1 MGDTQRETV
10 AALYLGANFLRMI
23 IAEIDSDGNIN
34 ILEDLQKNTS
44 LGMDTF
50 TKRRIGVEV
59 IYETCSIL
67 NGFVK
72 LMKDYGVKFYW
83 AVSTSGIREAENR
96 EYVLEQIRVRT
107 GILIEV
113 INTSQER
120 FLVFK
125 ALREKIKNSDK
136 IYNEGAMILNIGS
149 GGIEVSVYYE
159 GSLRFTEY
167 IKIGAL
173 RLREIL
179 GGLENKTLNFSEVMT
194 EFVESRIYTLRGYLE
209 SYNIK
214 NFIGLGGSFKFLLK
228 MYYNEEKSYISKE
241 SLLDFLNKI
250 KNMTTEK
257 ICEKFDITMDEA
269 KLLLPSTII
278 VKTFLD
284 MTLAEGVYVP
294 RVSLRHGMLIDMVG
308 KKLNSSKK
316 RIFDEDI
323 ISSVWYIGEKYG
335 IDKKHSENVKEIA
348 LDIFDKTKRF
358 HRLGDRERLFLEV
371 SSILH
376 DVGKYVNLNE
386 DGFYCYN
393 IVYYEEILGFS
404 DKNLNVVA
412 NVVRY
417 HGEEMPSLSHEN
429 YKTLNFTDKIIVSK
443 LAAILKLAEA
453 LNISKKNK
461 INNDNIVI
469 TVDDKKVY
477 FDLDT
482 YKDCTLEIWSFKNNG
497 EFFEEVMGIKP
508 VIRIKN

>member
-1 MGDTQRETV
+1 MESTHRETV
-10 AALYLGANFLRMI
+10 AALDLGANFFRMI
-23 IAEIDSDGNIN
+23 IAEISSDGSIN
-34 ILEDLQKNTS
+34 ILDDLQKNTS
-44 LGMDTF
+44 LGRDTF
-50 TKRRIGVEV
+50 TKKRIGVEA

-67 NGFVK
+67 DGFVK
-72 LMKDYGVKFYW
+72 LMRDYGVKYYW

-125 ALREKIKNSDK
+125 ALRDKIENSNE

-149 GGIEVSVYYE
+149 GGIEVSIYNE
-159 GSLRFTEY
+159 GSLKFTEY
-167 IKIGAL
+167 IKIGSL

-194 EFVESRIYTLRGYLE
+194 EFVESRIYTLRNYLE
-209 SYNIK
+209 GYKVK
-214 NFIGLGGSFKFLLK
+214 NFVGLGGSFKFLLK
-228 MYYNEEKSYISKE
+228 MYTSGEKRYISKE

-250 KNMTTEK
+250 KNMTTK
-257 ICEKFDITMDEA
+257 RICEKFDITMEEA

-278 VKTFLD
+278 VETFLN

-294 RVSLRHGMLIDMVG
+294 KISLRHGMLIDMLS
-308 KKLNSSKK
+308 KKLDPSKK
-316 RIFDEDI
+316 RMFDHDI
-323 ISSVWYIGEKYG
+323 ISSVWYIGKKYG
-335 IDKKHSENVKEIA
+335 IDKKHSERVKNLSLE
-348 LDIFDKTKRF
+348 IFDKTKRF
-358 HRLGDRERLFLEV
+358 HRLGDRERLFLEIAA
-371 SSILH
+371 ILH

-393 IVYYEEILGFS
+393 IIYYEEILGLS
-404 DKNLNVVA
+404 DKNLNIVA

-417 HGEEMPSLSHEN
+417 HGEEIPSLSHEN

-461 INNDNIVI
+461 IDNNIYI
-469 TVDDKKVY
+469 TVEDRTVY
-477 FDLDT
+477 FQLDT
-482 YKDCTLEIWSFKNNG
+482 YKDCTLEMWSFKNNG
-497 EFFEEVMGIKP
+497 EFFEEVMGVKPIIK
-508 VIRIKN
+508 IKN

>member
-1 MGDTQRETV
+1 MENIHRETV
-10 AALYLGANFLRMI
+10 AALDLGANFFRMI
-23 IAEIDSDGNIN
+23 IAEINSDGSIN
-34 ILEDLQKNTS
+34 ILDDLQKNTS
-44 LGMDTF
+44 LGRDTF
-50 TKRRIGVEV
+50 TKRRIGVEA

-67 NGFVK
+67 DGFVK

-125 ALREKIKNSDK
+125 ALRDKIENSNE

-149 GGIEVSVYYE
+149 GGIEVSIYNE
-159 GSLRFTEY
+159 GSLKFTEY
-167 IKIGAL
+167 IKIGSL

-179 GGLENKTLNFSEVMT
+179 GGLESKTLNFSEVMT
-194 EFVESRIYTLRGYLE
+194 EFVESRIYTLRNYLE
-209 SYNIK
+209 SYKVK
-214 NFIGLGGSFKFLLK
+214 NFVGLGGSFKFLLK
-228 MYYNEEKSYISKE
+228 IYAAGEKRYISRE
-241 SLLDFLNKI
+241 SLSDFLNKI
-250 KNMTTEK
+250 KNMTTK
-257 ICEKFDITMDEA
+257 RICEKFDINTEEA

-278 VKTFLD
+278 VETFLN
-284 MTLAEGVYVP
+284 MTLAEGVHVP
-294 RVSLRHGMLIDMVG
+294 KISLRHGMLIDMLS
-308 KKLNSSKK
+308 KKLDPSKK
-316 RIFDEDI
+316 RMFDHDI
-323 ISSVWYIGEKYG
+323 ISSVWYIGKKYG
-335 IDKKHSENVKEIA
+335 IDKEHSERVKDLSLA
-348 LDIFDKTKRF
+348 IFDKTKRF
-358 HRLGDRERLFLEV
+358 HRLGNRERLFLEIAA
-371 SSILH
+371 ILH

-393 IVYYEEILGFS
+393 IIYYEEILGLS

-429 YKTLNFTDKIIVSK
+429 YKSLNFTDKIIVSK

-461 INNDNIVI
+461 IDNNIDISIEDRN
-469 TVDDKKVY
+469 VY

-482 YKDCTLEIWSFKNNG
+482 YKDCTLEMWSFKNNG
-497 EFFEEVMGIKP
+497 EFFEEVMGVKPIIK
-508 VIRIKN
+508 IKN